1 MLGSGRP
8 DESTPEMNR
17 LSTTAWEIGAGLA
30 CAALLG
36 TGAYLFATRKR
47 PTAEELEQAR
57 RKFLVEAGR
66 IVDGM
71 LLDAHEIQ
79 ATDGR
84 TLTMLLFSYRIGGVD
99 YECSQD
105 ITALR
110 NVVDLQQVRAG
121 FPCSVRYQPG
131 SPQNSIVFAEDWTGM
146 RMGLP
151 ALPPL
156 ADTEAGDRKPLRA
169 GGSRPPAQA

>member
-1 MLGSGRP
+1 MLGTGRP
-8 DESTPEMNR
+8 DESTPKMNR

-36 TGAYLFATRKR
+36 TGAYLFTTRKR

-71 LLDAHEIQ
+71 LLDVHEIQ
-79 ATDGR
+79 AADDR

-105 ITALR
+105 ITSMR
-110 NVVDLQQVRAG
+110 NVVNLQQIRAG

-131 SPQNSIVFAEDWTGM
+131 SPQNSIVFAEEWSGM

-151 ALPPL
+151 VLPAFAKPEPS
-156 ADTEAGDRKPLRA
+156 DQGPLR
-169 GGSRPPAQA
+169 GGGRRPKARA